1 MNASA
6 AGTAPP
12 GFFHQVMTIV
22 GRDLLRER
30 RSGEVLWVT
39 LPFGAIA
46 LLLVPLAIGTD
57 APTLQRI
64 GPGMFWVIVMLF
76 GVLIAIRQT
85 SAETLAQRDMVAL
98 TGLDPAAIFIGRAAA
113 SFLLLMVFEA
123 VLGSVTIV
131 LYDVAPAGWAVL
143 PVVLV
148 LAAIGLA
155 FLGTLAASI
164 VSTGRSATALVPLLV
179 APLSVPLLLG
189 ATQALEAIRL
199 GRSSLPWVLLMAI
212 VGLLLAVAGV
222 LSARPLQE
230 TA

>member
-1 MNASA
+1 
-6 AGTAPP
+6 
-12 GFFHQVMTIV
+12 MTITR
-22 GRDLLRER
+22 RDLLRER

-46 LLLVPLAIGTD
+46 LLLVPLAVGTD
-57 APTLQRI
+57 GPMLQRI

-76 GVLIAIRQT
+76 GVLITIRQT
-85 SAETLAQRDMVAL
+85 NAETTAQRDLVAL
-98 TGLDPAAIFIGRAAA
+98 TGLDPAAIYVGQSLA
-113 SFLLLMVFEA
+113 SFLLLLIFEF
-123 VLGSVTIV
+123 VLGIVTIV
-131 LYDVAPAGWAVL
+131 LYDVSPSGWLIL

-148 LAAIGLA
+148 LAAAGLSL
-155 FLGTLAASI
+155 LGTLAAGI
-164 VSTGRSATALVPLLV
+164 VATGQSATALVPLLV

-199 GRSSLPWVLLMAI
+199 GGSSLSWVLMMTI
-212 VGLLLAVAGV
+212 VVLLLAVAGV

>member
-1 MNASA
+1 
-6 AGTAPP
+6 
-12 GFFHQVMTIV
+12 MTIAR
-22 GRDLLRER
+22 RDLLRER

-46 LLLVPLAIGTD
+46 LLMVPLAIGTD
-57 APTLQRI
+57 APMLQTI

-85 SAETLAQRDMVAL
+85 NAETTSQRDLVAL
-98 TGLDPAAIFIGRAAA
+98 TGLDPAAIFIGKSLA
-113 SFLLLMVFEA
+113 SFLLLVVFEV
-123 VLGSVTIV
+123 VLGIVTIV
-131 LYDVAPAGWAVL
+131 LYDVQPAGWLVL
-143 PVVLV
+143 PVVLI
-148 LAAIGLA
+148 LAAAGLSL
-155 FLGTLAASI
+155 LGTLASGI
-164 VSTGRSATALVPLLV
+164 VATGQSATALVPLLV

-199 GRSSLPWVLLMAI
+199 DRSSLSWVLMMTI
-212 VGLLLAVAGV
+212 VVLLLAVAGV

>member
-1 MNASA
+1 
-6 AGTAPP
+6 
-12 GFFHQVMTIV
+12 MTITR
-22 GRDLLRER
+22 RDLLRER

-46 LLLVPLAIGTD
+46 LLLVPLAVGTNG
-57 APTLQRI
+57 PMLQRI

-76 GVLIAIRQT
+76 GVLITIRQT
-85 SAETLAQRDMVAL
+85 NAETTAQRDLVAL
-98 TGLDPAAIFIGRAAA
+98 TGLDPAAIYVGQSLA
-113 SFLLLMVFEA
+113 SFLLLLIFEF
-123 VLGSVTIV
+123 VLGIVTIV
-131 LYDVAPAGWAVL
+131 LYDVSPSGWLIL

-148 LAAIGLA
+148 LAAAGLSL
-155 FLGTLAASI
+155 LGTLAAGI
-164 VSTGRSATALVPLLV
+164 VATGQSATALVPLLV

-199 GRSSLPWVLLMAI
+199 GGSSLSWVLMMTI
-212 VGLLLAVAGV
+212 VVLLLAVAGV

>member
-1 MNASA
+1 MR
-6 AGTAPP
+6 TDAPS
-12 GFFHQVMTIV
+12 FLAQVMTIV
-22 GRDLLRER
+22 RRDLLRER

-85 SAETLAQRDMVAL
+85 NAGTQAQRDMVAL
-98 TGLDPAAIFIGRAAA
+98 TGLDPAAIFVGSTTA
-113 SFLLLMVFEA
+113 SFMLLLVFETI
-123 VLGSVTIV
+123 LGIVTIV
-131 LYDVAPAGWAVL
+131 LYDITPTGWVAL
-143 PVVLV
+143 PTVLV
-148 LAAIGLA
+148 LAAAGLA
-155 FLGTLAASI
+155 LLSTLAASI

-189 ATQALEAIRL
+189 ATQAWEALRL

-212 VGLLLAVAGV
+212 VGLLLAVVGV

>member
-1 MNASA
+1 MRPP
-6 AGTAPP
+6 TATP
-12 GFFHQVMTIV
+12 GFVHQTLTIAR
-22 GRDLLRER
+22 RDLLRER

-46 LLLVPLAIGTD
+46 LLLIPLAIGTD
-57 APTLQRI
+57 APTLQKI

-85 SAETLAQRDMVAL
+85 NAETTSQRDLVAL
-98 TGLDPAAIFIGRAAA
+98 TGLDPGAIFTGKVLA
-113 SFLLLMVFEA
+113 SFLLLLVFET
-123 VLGSVTIV
+123 VLGVVAIV
-131 LYDVAPAGWAVL
+131 LYDVSPDGWLVL
-143 PVVLV
+143 PLV
-148 LAAIGLA
+148 LLLAAAGLSL
-155 FLGTLAASI
+155 LGTLAAGI
-164 VSTGRSATALVPLLV
+164 VATGQSATALVPLLV

-199 GRSSLPWVLLMAI
+199 DRSSLSWVLMMTI
-212 VGLLLAVAGV
+212 VVLLLAVTGV